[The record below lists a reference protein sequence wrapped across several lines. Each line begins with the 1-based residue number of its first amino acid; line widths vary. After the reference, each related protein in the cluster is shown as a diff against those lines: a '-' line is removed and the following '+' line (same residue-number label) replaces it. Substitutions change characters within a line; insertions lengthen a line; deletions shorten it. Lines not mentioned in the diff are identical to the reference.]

1 MTVPVLSELK
11 SEWFEFSYSDDG
23 RESSDVSSV
32 VPGSSKSVR
41 PRFDWLP
48 VVLMSLFVPLMM
60 TCGFFV
66 LSV

>member
-11 SEWFEFSYSDDG
+11 SEWFEFSHSDVG

-41 PRFDWLP
+41 PRFDCLP
-48 VVLMSLFVPLMM
+48 VVLTSLFVPFMM
-60 TCGFFV
+60 TCGVFV